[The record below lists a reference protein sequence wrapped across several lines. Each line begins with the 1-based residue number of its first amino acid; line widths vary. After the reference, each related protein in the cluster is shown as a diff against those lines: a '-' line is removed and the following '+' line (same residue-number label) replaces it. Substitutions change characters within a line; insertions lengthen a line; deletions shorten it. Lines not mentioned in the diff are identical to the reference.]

1 MLSFRISSQTL
12 LVFINLEFIYIQ
24 KIFCL
29 MLQFCNYL
37 RGQEELVQQ
46 SHASN
51 VSLSEKLRKFRQF
64 FKHLGLILKCL
75 FPSFWSASTLL
86 IALLLIDVIA
96 LEFLVYQVGLLGGK
110 FYQTLTD
117 NNLNAFVRLAAVS
130 ICLIVLNALMVS
142 LRDFSTQLLA
152 VVWRKYLTLNL
163 HDLYFSNKNFYY
175 IQRASNLITSSSVA
189 TAKRHNSVKPL
200 NIIINEFEPNE
211 HLNHSTSPILID
223 NSNNSIS
230 NNVNDR
236 LLNLDNP
243 DQRITQ
249 DVNTLCQS
257 FSTILPLILI
267 SPFVIAWYT
276 YQVNKYRTINF
287 NRE

>member
-1 MLSFRISSQTL
+1 
-12 LVFINLEFIYIQ
+12 
-24 KIFCL
+24 

-51 VSLSEKLRKFRQF
+51 VSLSEKLSKFRQF

-75 FPSFWSASTLL
+75 FPSFLSASTLL
-86 IALLLIDVIA
+86 IVLLLIDVIA
-96 LEFLVYQVGLLGGK
+96 LEFMVYQVGLLGGK
-110 FYQTLTD
+110 FYETLTD
-117 NNLNAFVRLAAVS
+117 NNLNAFLKLAAVS
-130 ICLIVLNALMVS
+130 ICLIVLNSLMVS
-142 LRDFSTQLLA
+142 LRDFCTQLLA
-152 VVWRKYLTLNL
+152 IVWRKYLTLNL

-175 IQRASNLITSSSVA
+175 IQRAPNLIISSSP
-189 TAKRHNSVKPL
+189 TANRQNSVKPL
-200 NIIINEFEPNE
+200 NIINEFEPNE

-223 NSNNSIS
+223 NSINSIS
-230 NNVNDR
+230 NNVNDP

-276 YQVNKYRTINF
+276 YQVNMETAILTLN
-287 NRE
+287 